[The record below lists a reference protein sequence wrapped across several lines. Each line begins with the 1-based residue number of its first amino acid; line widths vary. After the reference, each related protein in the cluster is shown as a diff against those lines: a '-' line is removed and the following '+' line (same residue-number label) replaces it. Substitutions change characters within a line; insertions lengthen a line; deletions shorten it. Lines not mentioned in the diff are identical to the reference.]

1 MSLSQIPSPD
11 EQRGDPNPGS
21 GAPVPSAMSMIHLVK
36 VYGQNVAV
44 ADLSLEIPKG
54 SFYGIV
60 GPNGAGKTTTLS
72 MATGL
77 LVPDRGTALIEG
89 VDIWQDPQAAKKKLG
104 VMPDGLRIFDRLS
117 GPDYLTYVALLRGLS
132 PQEAQV
138 RTRDLLQA
146 LDLADVGRKIITDY
160 SAGMAKKIALG
171 AALIHSPHVV
181 VLDEPF
187 ESVDPISSANIR
199 SILQTFVASGG
210 TVVLSSHVMATV
222 EKLCDHVAI
231 INRGQVVAAGTV
243 EEVAAGEELETR
255 FAQLVG
261 AHVTQG
267 GLPWLG
273 S

>member
-1 MSLSQIPSPD
+1 MSLPYGPNRGEQAYAPSAP
-11 EQRGDPNPGS
+11 PS
-21 GAPVPSAMSMIHLVK
+21 GADPDAMTLVHLMK

-44 ADLSLEIPKG
+44 ADLSLTIPRG

-77 LVPDRGTALIEG
+77 LVPDRGTALIDG
-89 VDIWQDPQAAKKKLG
+89 VDIWTDAAQAKKKLG

-117 GPDYLTYVALLRGLS
+117 GPDYLAYVALLRGLS
-132 PQEAQV
+132 PEEAQS
-138 RTRDLLQA
+138 RTQDLLRA
-146 LDLADVGRKIITDY
+146 LDLADVGKKIIADY

-171 AALIHSPHVV
+171 AALIHSPQVV

-187 ESVDPISSANIR
+187 ESVDPVSSANIR
-199 SILQTFVASGG
+199 SILKTFVDSGG
-210 TVVLSSHVMATV
+210 TVVLSSHVMATI

-243 EEVAAGEELETR
+243 EEVAAGEDLETR

>member
-1 MSLSQIPSPD
+1 MGKTASGRLLMSDYVPPETVRALSL
-11 EQRGDPNPGS
+11 
-21 GAPVPSAMSMIHLVK
+21 VHLVK

-44 ADLSLEIPKG
+44 ADLSLDIPAG

-77 LVPDRGTALIEG
+77 LVPDRGTALVHGID
-89 VDIWQDPQAAKKKLG
+89 VWTDPTAAKKQLG
-104 VMPDGLRIFDRLS
+104 VMPDGMRIFDRLS
-117 GPDYLTYVALLRGLS
+117 GPDYLSYMALLRNLA
-132 PQEAQV
+132 PDVAQQ
-138 RTRDLLQA
+138 RTEDLLRA
-146 LDLADVGRKIITDY
+146 FDLLDAGKKIIADY
-160 SAGMAKKIALG
+160 SAGMAKKIALA
-171 AALIHSPHVV
+171 AALIHSPQVV

-187 ESVDPISSANIR
+187 ESVDPVSSANIQT
-199 SILQTFVASGG
+199 ILQTFVAAGG

-243 EEVAAGEELETR
+243 AQVAAGEELETR

-261 AHVTQG
+261 AHATEG
-267 GLPWLG
+267 GLSWLG